1 MTNGLLPFEVSICG
15 VPELPRFADRR
26 VSHVIGILDPGTER
40 PGAYAGLGAAQ
51 HAEFRFHDIV
61 QPEPLRLAP
70 SRADVEA
77 LLQVCEAV
85 LDAAPAHAP
94 THVLV
99 HCWAGISRSTATAS
113 MLMALRNPGREDEV
127 FAALRQIRPQA
138 WPNTLMIRHA
148 DDILGRGGAL
158 VSALKAHHIK
168 QAEQSAELRNLMHE
182 VGRAHELP
190 EQWRRG

>member
-1 MTNGLLPFEVSICG
+1 MTNSLLPFEINICG
-15 VPELPRFADRR
+15 VPELPRFADRK
-26 VSHVIGILDPGTER
+26 VSHVIGILDPGTAR
-40 PGAYAGLGAAQ
+40 PGAYADLGALH

-77 LLQVCEAV
+77 VLQACEMV
-85 LDAAPAHAP
+85 LNAAPA
-94 THVLV
+94 HVLV

-113 MLMALRNPGREDEV
+113 MLLALRNPGREDEV
-127 FAALRQIRPQA
+127 FTALRRIRPQA
-138 WPNTLMIRHA
+138 WPNTLMISHA
-148 DDILGRGGAL
+148 DDILGRRGAL
-158 VSALKAHHIK
+158 VSALKAHHVM

-190 EQWRRG
+190 EQWRL